1 MQFRR
6 GLQERQPVSPLPDAF
21 AHIENNVREKG
32 SLFSGRGIGGGSA
45 KEKKERFRNTARSLL
60 LDSGS
65 APGGCNRVVRIGS
78 RPERRCV

>member
-32 SLFSGRGIGGGSA
+32 SLFSGRGIGGVCKGEEGTVPKYGPLA
-45 KEKKERFRNTARSLL
+45 PARF
-60 LDSGS
+60 GV
-65 APGGCNRVVRIGS
+65 CVR
-78 RPERRCV
+78 RLQPDRQDWQ